1 MVLDLGNVDL
11 PCHAGALLIDDF
23 NNRSPCRVWP
33 AADFVLEE
41 RLQKDHSTMDKFR
54 AVARQSYLDMGMPK
68 VGREVIGLYSTRKEA
83 EDACIEFVKS
93 RGDRFRTAYDDCI
106 VELVRSS

>member
-1 MVLDLGNVDL
+1 M
-11 PCHAGALLIDDF
+11 
-23 NNRSPCRVWP
+23 
-33 AADFVLEE
+33 
-41 RLQKDHSTMDKFR
+41 MDKFR

-93 RGDRFRTAYDDCI
+93 RGDSFRKAYDDCI